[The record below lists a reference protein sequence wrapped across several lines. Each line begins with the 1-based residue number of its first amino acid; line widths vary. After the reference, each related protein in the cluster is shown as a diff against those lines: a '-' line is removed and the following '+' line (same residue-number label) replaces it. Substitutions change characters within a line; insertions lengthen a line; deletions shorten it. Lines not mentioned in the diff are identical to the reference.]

1 MATRDFYQAVG
12 EALYCEELPKKLV
25 LVDQL
30 YDELLAGKLRPYQA
44 EDLQE
49 ILPAGRPAKP
59 ELVPPQEVPRRKLG
73 SKEGVLALVHAI
85 CHIEFNAIN
94 LGLDAAYRFRN
105 MPFDFYKDWLLV
117 AKEEAKHFRML
128 SDHLV
133 SEGSFYGA
141 FSAHNGLW
149 DSAERTAHDPLVRM
163 ALVPRVLEAR
173 GLDVTPGIIHRLHEV
188 GESKVV
194 DLLKVI
200 LQEEEGHVE
209 IGNRWYRYLCHKRG
223 IEEIPTALN
232 LLKEYS
238 QIIRAPL
245 NEEARL
251 RSGFTKE
258 ELEVYFES
266 FGSHVRFSHLATKFI
281 IESQEKGVFIG
292 ISGLTL
298 KKEERAWLRHPLVSG
313 VILFTR
319 NYQDRAQLKALTSEI
334 RRVNPSLLISV
345 DHEGGRVQR
354 FREGFTEIPP
364 MRYFGELYDQSPKK
378 ALEAVKRAGE
388 TIGREL
394 NEVGVDFSYTPV
406 CDIDYG
412 VNPAIGDRAFHHDP
426 AVVAQLVTALYE
438 GLQEGGSIGVA
449 KHFPGHGFINIDTHL
464 AVATDSRSLAEL
476 EEADLKP
483 FKALIEAGIEAMM
496 PAHIIFPALDPDAT
510 AVTSPKWIDYL
521 RNKLQ
526 FSGAII
532 SDDLDMKGAEH
543 LGSVKEKVEACFN
556 AGINIVLIC
565 NDMEAIREL
574 LSEED

>member
-1 MATRDFYQAVG
+1 MAQKDFYTRVG
-12 EALYCEELPKKLV
+12 EALYCTELPQKLN
-25 LVDQL
+25 LVDEL
-30 YDELLAGKLRPYQA
+30 YEDLLAGKITPYQDD
-44 EDLQE
+44 DLRE
-49 ILPAGRPAKP
+49 ILPAGRPERP
-59 ELVPPQEVPRRKLG
+59 ELVAPQEVPRRKLG

-105 MPFDFYKDWLLV
+105 MPLDFYKDWLLV
-117 AKEEAKHFRML
+117 AKEETKHFRML
-128 SDHLV
+128 SEHLE

-141 FSAHNGLW
+141 FAAHNGLW
-149 DSAERTAHDPLVRM
+149 DSAERTAHDTLVRM

-188 GESKVV
+188 GESRVV
-194 DLLKVI
+194 ELLKII
-200 LQEEEGHVE
+200 LHEEEGHVE
-209 IGNRWYRYLCHKRG
+209 IGNRWYRYLCEKRG

-232 LLKEYS
+232 LLKEYG
-238 QIIRAPL
+238 QMIRAPL

-266 FGSHVRFSHLATKFI
+266 FGSHVKFSHLATKFI
-281 IESQEKGVFIG
+281 LESLEKAVFIG

-298 KKEERAWLRHPLVSG
+298 TEEEKAWLVNPLVGG

-319 NYQDRAQLKALTSEI
+319 NYQDKAQLKALTSEI

-354 FREGFTEIPP
+354 FREGFTKIPP
-364 MRYFGELYDQSPKK
+364 MREFGELYDKSPGE
-378 ALEAVKRAGE
+378 ALEAAKNAGI
-388 TIGREL
+388 TIGKEL
-394 NEVGVDFSYTPV
+394 NEVGIDFSYTPV

-412 VNPAIGDRAFHHDP
+412 VNPAIGDRAFHGDP
-426 AVVAQLVTALYE
+426 EVVVKLVTALYS
-438 GLQEGGSIGVA
+438 GLKEGGTIGIA

-464 AVATDSRSLAEL
+464 AVATDLRTL
-476 EEADLKP
+476 EALEDADLKP
-483 FKALIEAGIEAMM
+483 FKALIAAGVEGVM
-496 PAHIIFPALDPDAT
+496 PAHIIYPAMDAEHT
-510 AVTSPKWIDYL
+510 AVTSPKWMAYL
-521 RNKLQ
+521 RETLQ
-526 FSGAII
+526 FSGAIM

-543 LGSVKEKVEACFN
+543 LGTVKEKVGACFN

-565 NDMEAIREL
+565 NDMDAIREL
-574 LSEED
+574 FAK